1 MFGIENNEEIIKFAE
16 RNVNQDT
23 YFKNKNNCTPTFLK
37 GSPLDVFNG
46 FMELKSFD
54 AIHLG
59 GALLQI
65 PQTVE

>member
-1 MFGIENNEEIIKFAE
+1 MVGIENNEEIIKCAE

-23 YFKNKNNCTPTFLK
+23 YFKNKSICTPEFLK
-37 GSPLDVFNG
+37 GSPLNG
-46 FMELKSFD
+46 FKEFESFD